1 MDVNAARY
9 RGCTKTKIMQRRRL
23 GRGVNG
29 ILLYEGKRNCDT
41 VNIVKSTKGEE
52 LRTYN
57 LKR

>member
-1 MDVNAARY
+1 MDVSAARY
-9 RGCTKTKIMQRRRL
+9 RGCTKTKIMQRQRL
-23 GRGVNG
+23 GRSVNG
-29 ILLYEGKRNCDT
+29 FSYTKGT